1 MPLRWIHQSKYN
13 TQNQNDEAIN
23 DNNIT
28 EMLEVLTDYPSML
41 EKLNRDQS
49 PVIVAILELDNTFC
63 FELDTF
69 TMNSSIE
76 VQYSKSKWRSYQW

>member
-1 MPLRWIHQSKYN
+1 
-13 TQNQNDEAIN
+13 
-23 DNNIT
+23 
-28 EMLEVLTDYPSML
+28 MLEVLTDYPSML

-76 VQYSKSKWRSYQW
+76 VRYSKSK